1 MGNNG
6 NTAVTDETLR
16 ELSRMIEKLAN
27 KEKKRKKV
35 TEVEKFSFLGS
46 MLSRINLALF
56 FLRIISFFYQ
66 RV

>member
-27 KEKKRKKV
+27 KEKKKKESNRSRK
-35 TEVEKFSFLGS
+35 
-46 MLSRINLALF
+46 I
-56 FLRIISFFYQ
+56 
-66 RV
+66 